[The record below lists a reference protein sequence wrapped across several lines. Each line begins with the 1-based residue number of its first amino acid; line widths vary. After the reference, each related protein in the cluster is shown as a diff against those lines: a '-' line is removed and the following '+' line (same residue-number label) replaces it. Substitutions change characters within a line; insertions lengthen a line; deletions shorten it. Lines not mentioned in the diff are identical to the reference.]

1 VGHVR
6 RVHRGLRRSPSAG
19 HRHRRSCLRPQFR
32 PENRPRPHAPPAGA
46 HRPTGRDPTLDK
58 RSERKPDECER
69 RAWQFGA
76 QCIDHR
82 DEIVGFSHAVAVR
95 SRRSADASEVGSNG
109 EPPEITARARQQL
122 RDLVRRGPAEQRLRV
137 CDHGDAARPAPRS
150 VDEKLNFADGA
161 INRSACRVRCLHG
174 TDLYS

>member
-1 VGHVR
+1 M
-6 RVHRGLRRSPSAG
+6 
-19 HRHRRSCLRPQFR
+19 RHRPVLTGQP
-32 PENRPRPHAPPAGA
+32 
-46 HRPTGRDPTLDK
+46 GRDPTLDK

-122 RDLVRRGPAEQRLRV
+122 RDLVRRGPAEQRLGV